1 MAFDRGDIERV
12 RDAADIVELARAVT
26 SVKKSGRTVK
36 AICPFHQEKTPSMS
50 LDPARGLFHCFG
62 CGKGGDVFKF
72 VQESQAVD
80 FGEAVEILAR
90 HAGITLTRDP
100 KAAARHGRRR
110 EIVEALDAAVDFYHR
125 RLKQSPDAAAARA
138 YLRSRGY
145 EAEVVDTFK
154 IGYAPEERGW
164 NALITEL
171 KGRGVSEKTLVDA
184 GLATRTSKGRLR
196 DWFHNRLLFPIH
208 DLRGDAVG
216 FGARILDG
224 DGPKYLNSP
233 ETEVYR
239 KARLLYGLDR
249 AKSRISRENL
259 AVVVEGY
266 TDVIALH
273 LAGYDLAVATCGTA
287 LGEEHFDLLRRFAD
301 RIVLAFD
308 ADQAGAG
315 AALRGGG
322 LQTPTDLGLDL
333 RVAVMPE
340 GRDPADLVQAGEIE
354 LLRNAIDASQP
365 FLRFEVDRILAG
377 HALDEIEGR
386 TRALREAAAA
396 IARLDDDVARHEY
409 ARSLARQVGVEVEE
423 ARRAVDAARSRP
435 TSTSRE
441 VPRSKPSSLSAPP
454 PRRVSG
460 EVRAERE
467 AVRLGLVGH
476 MAGKGLTVEHFTD
489 PTHRRAFEILLE
501 HGANEG
507 PVELGAIS
515 EANPK
520 AAEYLRVLLMDDRPE
535 EDADELVARLERSR
549 LDRRIDELRR
559 AIESMDPSDE
569 RYGALSEELVGALR
583 RRED

>member
-26 SVKKSGRTVK
+26 TVKKSGRTVK

-62 CGKGGDVFKF
+62 CGQGGDVFKF
-72 VQESQAVD
+72 VQKSQAVD
-80 FGEAVEILAR
+80 FAEAVEILAR
-90 HAGITLTRDP
+90 QAGITLTRDP
-100 KAAARHGRRR
+100 RAAARHGRRR
-110 EIVEALDAAVDFYHR
+110 EIVEALEAAVDFYHQ
-125 RLKQSPDAAAARA
+125 RLKQSPDAAGARA
-138 YLRSRGY
+138 YLRGRGY
-145 EAEVVDTFK
+145 DSDVVDTFK

-171 KGRGVSEKTLVDA
+171 KGRGMGEKTLLDA

-196 DWFHNRLLFPIH
+196 DWFHDRLLFPIH
-208 DLRGDAVG
+208 DLKGDAVG

-233 ETEVYR
+233 ETEVYH

-259 AVVVEGY
+259 AVIVEGY

-301 RIVLAFD
+301 RVVLAFD

-322 LQTPTDLGLDL
+322 LQTPSDLGLDL
-333 RVAVMPE
+333 RVAIMPE
-340 GRDPADLVQAGEIE
+340 GRDPADLVQDGDIE
-354 LLRNAIDASQP
+354 LLRSAIDASQP

-386 TRALREAAAA
+386 TRALREAAQAV
-396 IARLDDDVARHEY
+396 ARLDDEVARHEY
-409 ARSLARQVGVEVEE
+409 GRSLARQVGVEVDE
-423 ARRAVDAARSRP
+423 ALGAIEAARKRPAGRTEPTPPVRSEPARSRV
-435 TSTSRE
+435 T
-441 VPRSKPSSLSAPP
+441 
-454 PRRVSG
+454 G

-467 AVRLGLVGH
+467 AVRLAIAGH
-476 MAGKGLTVEHFTD
+476 MAGKDLTVEHFTD
-489 PTHRRAFEILLE
+489 PTHRRAYEILLE
-501 HGANEG
+501 HGAG
-507 PVELGAIS
+507 SGAVDLAAVGES
-515 EANPK
+515 NPK
-520 AAEYLRVLLMDDRPE
+520 AAEYMRVLLMDDRPE
-535 EDADELVARLERSR
+535 EDADALVARLEQSR
-549 LDRRIDELRR
+549 VDRRVDELRR
-559 AIESMDPSDE
+559 ALEAMTPDDE
-569 RYGALSEELVGALR
+569 RYGALSEELVAALR
-583 RRED
+583 RRDT

>member
-26 SVKKSGRTVK
+26 TVKKSGRTVK

-62 CGKGGDVFKF
+62 CGKGGDVYKF

-90 HAGITLTRDP
+90 QAGITLTRDP
-100 KAAARHGRRR
+100 RAAARHGRRR
-110 EIVEALDAAVDFYHR
+110 EIVEALEAAVDFYHQ
-125 RLKQSPDAAAARA
+125 RLKQSPDAAGARS
-138 YLRSRGY
+138 YLRGRGY
-145 EAEVVDTFK
+145 DGDVVDTFK

-208 DLRGDAVG
+208 DLKGDAVG

-249 AKSRISRENL
+249 AKSRISRDNL
-259 AVVVEGY
+259 AVIVEGY

-287 LGEEHFDLLRRFAD
+287 LGEEHFDLLRRFTD

-322 LQTPTDLGLDL
+322 LQTPSDLGLDL
-333 RVAVMPE
+333 RVAIMPE
-340 GRDPADLVQAGEIE
+340 GRDPADLVQAGDME
-354 LLRNAIDASQP
+354 LLRSAIDASQP

-386 TRALREAAAA
+386 TRALREAAQA
-396 IARLDDDVARHEY
+396 IARLDDEVARHEY
-409 ARSLARQVGVEVEE
+409 GRALSRQVGVEVDE
-423 ARRAVDAARSRP
+423 AIGAIESARKRPRERTEPAPRRSEAQRPRP
-435 TSTSRE
+435 T
-441 VPRSKPSSLSAPP
+441 
-454 PRRVSG
+454 G

-467 AVRLGLVGH
+467 AVRLAIAGH
-476 MAGKGLTVEHFTD
+476 MAGKGLTTEHFSD

-501 HGANEG
+501 HGAGDG
-507 PVELGAIS
+507 PVDLAVVAD
-515 EANPK
+515 ANPR
-520 AAEYLRVLLMDDRPE
+520 AAEYMRVLLLDDRPE
-535 EDADELVARLERSR
+535 EDADALVSRLEQARV
-549 LDRRIDELRR
+549 DRRVDELRR
-559 AIESMDPSDE
+559 ALEAMEPTDE
-569 RYGALSEELVGALR
+569 RYGALSEELVAALR
-583 RRED
+583 RRDS

>member
-26 SVKKSGRTVK
+26 TVKKSGRTVK

-62 CGKGGDVFKF
+62 CGRGGDVFKF
-72 VQESQAVD
+72 VQESQALD
-80 FGEAVEILAR
+80 FGEAVEVLAR
-90 HAGITLTRDP
+90 QAGITLTRDP
-100 KAAARHGRRR
+100 RAAARHGRRR
-110 EIVEALDAAVDFYHR
+110 EIVDALEMAVDFYHQ
-125 RLKQSPDAAAARA
+125 RLKQAEDAAEARA

-145 EAEVVDTFK
+145 DAEVVDTFR

-164 NALITEL
+164 NTLINEL

-216 FGARILDG
+216 FGARLLDG

-340 GRDPADLVQAGEIE
+340 GRDPADLVQAGEIDM
-354 LLRNAIDASQP
+354 LRSAIDASQP

-396 IARLDDDVARHEY
+396 IARLDDEVARHEY
-409 ARSLARQVGVEVEE
+409 GRALARQVGVEVAE
-423 ARRAVDAARSRP
+423 AVRAIEASRSRP
-435 TSTSRE
+435 NERRE
-441 VPRSKPSSLSAPP
+441 PQP
-454 PRRVSG
+454 PRTETPRPRLAG

-467 AVRLGLVGH
+467 AVRLAIAGH
-476 MAGKGLTVEHFTD
+476 MAGRGLTAEHFTD
-489 PTHRRAFEILLE
+489 PTHRRAFEILLG
-501 HGANEG
+501 HGAEEG
-507 PVELGAIS
+507 PVDLTAVAES
-515 EANPK
+515 NPK
-520 AAEYLRVLLMDDRPE
+520 AAEYMRILLMDDRPE
-535 EDADELVARLERSR
+535 EDAVALVARLEQARV
-549 LDRRIDELRR
+549 DRRIDELRR
-559 AIESMDPSDE
+559 ALEAMDPTDE
-569 RYGALSEELVGALR
+569 RYGALSEELVSALR
-583 RRED
+583 RRDA